1 MAALP
6 RVSLRSLVPI
16 YLEEQRVASIKG
28 RGKQSLVSMHSC
40 AWFIKYVFW
49 EIHPDIKE
57 PVV

>member
-16 YLEEQRVASIKG
+16 YLEKQRAASFKG
-28 RGKQSLVSMHSC
+28 REKQSLVSTHSC

-49 EIHPDIKE
+49 KILPAIKE